1 MPKYVTCLRAINLD
15 GHTVKMNYLC
25 GLCELLGFANAE
37 NLIARKF
44 Q

>member
-1 MPKYVTCLRAINLD
+1 MPKYVACLRAFNL
-15 GHTVKMNYLC
+15 GRHTVKMNYLC

-37 NLIARKF
+37 TLIAGKY